1 MLHARL
7 AGALLLLICALSVLG
22 CEKQIRE
29 VHLRDPAVQRTITPA
44 PHTAP
49 QPV

>member
-1 MLHARL
+1 M
-7 AGALLLLICALSVLG
+7 ALVRICGGVLLCAVVFGLLG

-29 VHLRDPAVQRTITPA
+29 VRAHERSLTPA

-49 QPV
+49 RPGSAA